1 MRRDALH
8 CSADLLV
15 RVAYLIN
22 QYPKIS
28 HAFIRREILA
38 LERKGVEV
46 VRFALRGWDAECVDA
61 DDREEQAKTRYVV
74 KAGIGP
80 LILGS
85 FRALVTSP
93 VRFFSALRLALSTG
107 RWSDKP
113 LIYHLVY
120 LAEACRLLPWLK
132 QCRAMH
138 IHAHFGTNAA
148 EVVML
153 ARTLGGPPY
162 SITVHGP
169 EEFDKPHPLNLG
181 EKVRRSAFTVAIT
194 SFARSQIY
202 RWIARAHWPQVSV
215 VHCGIEAAFH
225 EGPLP
230 KAPVAPRLVCLGRLS
245 PEKGQLLLVEAAT
258 MLAAKGLAFELTLV
272 GDGPMRGA
280 IEALVTE
287 RGLSDRIRLTGSI
300 STERLRG
307 ELLEARAL
315 VLPSFAEGLPMVI
328 MEAMALRRPV
338 LTTWIA
344 GIPELVR
351 DGIDGWLF
359 PAGSVEL
366 LAAAMEDCLTRPV
379 EEIWAMGESA
389 RARAI
394 ERHSVEDQA
403 IQLSELFRT
412 ATASAVP

>member
-1 MRRDALH
+1 
-8 CSADLLV
+8 
-15 RVAYLIN
+15 
-22 QYPKIS
+22 
-28 HAFIRREILA
+28 
-38 LERKGVEV
+38 
-46 VRFALRGWDAECVDA
+46 
-61 DDREEQAKTRYVV
+61 
-74 KAGIGP
+74 
-80 LILGS
+80 
-85 FRALVTSP
+85 
-93 VRFFSALRLALSTG
+93 
-107 RWSDKP
+107 
-113 LIYHLVY
+113 
-120 LAEACRLLPWLK
+120 
-132 QCRAMH
+132 
-138 IHAHFGTNAA
+138 
-148 EVVML
+148 
-153 ARTLGGPPY
+153 
-162 SITVHGP
+162 
-169 EEFDKPHPLNLG
+169 
-181 EKVRRSAFTVAIT
+181 
-194 SFARSQIY
+194 
-202 RWIARAHWPQVSV
+202 
-215 VHCGIEAAFH
+215 
-225 EGPLP
+225 
-230 KAPVAPRLVCLGRLS
+230 LS

>member
-1 MRRDALH
+1 MGQIAH
-8 CSADLLV
+8 HFPADFPV

-38 LERKGVEV
+38 LERRGVEV
-46 VRFALRGWDAECVDA
+46 SRFALRGWDAECVDVE
-61 DDREEQAKTRYVV
+61 DREEQARTRYVLQKGV
-74 KAGIGP
+74 LPHIGA
-80 LILGS
+80 LIRTIL
-85 FRALVTSP
+85 TSP
-93 VRFFSALRLALSTG
+93 LRFWDALKLSLGTG
-107 RWSDKP
+107 RWSDRP
-113 LIYHLVY
+113 LVYHLIY

-132 QCRAMH
+132 ECGASH
-138 IHAHFGTNAA
+138 VHAHFGTNAA
-148 EVVML
+148 EIVML

-162 SITVHGP
+162 SITIHGP
-169 EEFDKPHPLNLG
+169 EEFDKPHALNLG

-202 RWIARAHWPQVSV
+202 RWIDRTHWQKVNV

-225 EGPLP
+225 EGPFP
-230 KAPVAPRLVCLGRLS
+230 RAPAAPRLVCLGRLS
-245 PEKGQLLLVEAAT
+245 AEKGQLLLVEAAT
-258 MLAAKGLAFELTLV
+258 LLAAKGLPFQLTLV

-280 IEALVTE
+280 IEALVRD
-287 RGLSDRIRLTGSI
+287 RGLGDRIRLTGSI
-300 STERLRG
+300 STERLRA
-307 ELLEARAL
+307 ELLDARAL

-328 MEAMALRRPV
+328 MEAMALRRPI

-359 PAGSVEL
+359 PAGSVEA
-366 LAAAMEDCLTRPV
+366 LAAAMEDCLSRSV
-379 EEIWAMGESA
+379 EELWAMGESA
-389 RARAI
+389 RSRAI

-403 IQLSELFRT
+403 VRLNELFLS
-412 ATASAVP
+412 SAGAGSS

>member
-1 MRRDALH
+1 M
-8 CSADLLV
+8 

-38 LERKGVEV
+38 LERRGVEV

-61 DDREEQAKTRYVV
+61 EDREEQARTRYVLRQ
-74 KAGIGP
+74 GILSL
-80 LILGS
+80 LIAS
-85 FRALVTSP
+85 IRILVSSP
-93 VRFFSALRLALSTG
+93 ARFWSALRLALGTG

-113 LIYHLVY
+113 LIFHLVY
-120 LAEACRLLPWLK
+120 LGEACRLLPWLRD
-132 QCRAMH
+132 CSATH
-138 IHAHFGTNAA
+138 VHAHFGTNAA

-169 EEFDKPHPLNLG
+169 EEFDKPHSLNLG

-202 RWIARAHWPQVSV
+202 RWIERTHWQRVNV

-225 EGPLP
+225 EGPFP
-230 KAPVAPRLVCLGRLS
+230 RAPSAPRLVCLGRLS
-245 PEKGQLLLVEAAT
+245 PEKGQLLLIEAAT
-258 MLAAKGLAFELTLV
+258 LLTAKGLAFELTLV

-280 IEALVTE
+280 IEALVSE

-300 STERLRG
+300 STERLRE
-307 ELLEARAL
+307 ELLNARAL

-328 MEAMALRRPV
+328 MEAMALRRPI

-359 PAGSVEL
+359 PAGSVKS
-366 LAAAMEDCLTRPV
+366 LAAAMEDCLSRPV
-379 EEIWAMGESA
+379 EELWAMGESA
-389 RARAI
+389 RARVL

-403 IQLSELFRT
+403 IRLNELFKF
-412 ATASAVP
+412 AAGAALP